1 MLLGLIFLHDNKL
14 IVDVNTKT
22 VVDKCNEY
30 DLMRFGSQKTL
41 IATYMKKETKNE
53 LDTKL
58 SELLCL
64 VTIFTQEYIVTDKH
78 LVKLSRLKDI
88 ELQVLNKKHCQEFI
102 DYFEEISYIS

>member
-14 IVDVNTKT
+14 IVDVNTET
-22 VVDKCNEY
+22 VVDKCNGY

-41 IATYMKKETKNE
+41 IAIYMKKKTKNE

-64 VTIFTQEYIVTDKH
+64 VTIQMYTTK
-78 LVKLSRLKDI
+78 
-88 ELQVLNKKHCQEFI
+88 
-102 DYFEEISYIS
+102 